1 MVNRKIRSIPPSM
14 HPSELAAPIIRP
26 AESPKHNTTKG
37 FDGLLSGGAFA
48 VLVLVCLTI
57 GALALLA

>member
-1 MVNRKIRSIPPSM
+1 M